1 MRHAR
6 AEKRIRR
13 RKWNSAAA
21 RQHYKDG
28 KYQLL
33 KCPCEDRKKGGESL
47 SRAEQLAMLK
57 RKFEVKARSDDRA
70 PLEDEI
76 LLAKGMKVMLVS
88 NIQTDF
94 DMANGARGTVQDI
107 ILDEREA
114 DCQESAFERKLQ
126 FPPACV
132 LVKLD
137 RMRVHHFGSLSE
149 NVVPVFPAESKIRLQ
164 LSTKTVTVT
173 RRQLPLTPAYA
184 FTDYRAQ
191 GQTLERVIVDLGR
204 PPTGKLTPFN
214 AYVALSRSSGRE
226 TIKLLRDF
234 DEELFV
240 TVPSETLE
248 KEDIRLQKLANE
260 TSAEFEKSSSYV
272 VQVGR

>member
-1 MRHAR
+1 MLLAGAYSFSPSAGEDSFGFLLSDSASTGLTGDVLRFPVCAVVALVEAGRAKTIMRRAR

-13 RKWNSAAA
+13 RKWNIAAA

-149 NVVPVFPAESKIRLQ
+149 NVVPVFPAESKIRSCLCFHG
-164 LSTKTVTVT
+164 LPSTGANFRARH
-173 RRQLPLTPAYA
+173 RRPWKAA
-184 FTDYRAQ
+184 D
-191 GQTLERVIVDLGR
+191 
-204 PPTGKLTPFN
+204 
-214 AYVALSRSSGRE
+214 RE
-226 TIKLLRDF
+226 TDSLQRLCCLIEKLR
-234 DEELFV
+234 
-240 TVPSETLE
+240 P
-248 KEDIRLQKLANE
+248 
-260 TSAEFEKSSSYV
+260 
-272 VQVGR
+272 